1 VTKTARESLFT
12 VAYVIIGLIA
22 TVAVGYLTFRHRFF
36 HFPRPMLPFIVVGLT
51 GAIIYATVQMRGAG
65 LAILMIVLLYL
76 TQVAMTP
83 PIRPAAL
90 AAAAMFALPVG
101 FALLAGSY
109 AQKALARFKIGRFI
123 VMGAIVAVGYGLM
136 MVLFLIRTHFDIRMG
151 LVFSQA
157 FMGLKLGAAM
167 GLGFELVDLIG
178 PRPKHE
184 LDNDRPPV

>member
-1 VTKTARESLFT
+1 MTKTARESLFT